1 MGWMSWKET
10 ILDFFDV
17 FGPAT
22 LAVVSFTESIIQPV
36 PPDLLYLPMLYDAA
50 GDMPLVTWLFL
61 VVTLSSVAGSYIGYL
76 IGQKWGRQ
84 LLDRFAKP
92 KHVAKLEALTIKYGN
107 LGIFIAAFSPI
118 PYKVFGWVAG
128 MGEMNKKAFLIA
140 GLFGRSLRFGLE
152 AILVGIYGQKA
163 LDAIFNFLD
172 NEILI
177 GIVMIVSALAIWF
190 AWSWWSNLSVEEITN
205 SSE

>member
-1 MGWMSWKET
+1 MSWKDT

-17 FGPAT
+17 FGPAS
-22 LAVVSFTESIIQPV
+22 LAVLSFTESIIQPV
-36 PPDLLYLPMLYDAA
+36 PPDLLYLPMLYDAM
-50 GDMPLVTWLFL
+50 GDIPLVMWLFL

-76 IGQKWGRQ
+76 IGQKWGRDV
-84 LLDRFAKP
+84 LDRFAKP

-140 GLFGRSLRFGLE
+140 GLMGRSLRFGLE
-152 AILVGIYGQKA
+152 AILVGVYGQKA
-163 LDAIFNFLD
+163 LDAMFTFLD

-177 GIVMIVSALAIWF
+177 GVVMIVSCAALWF
-190 AWSWWSNLSVEEITN
+190 SWSWWSNLSVEEITN

>member
-1 MGWMSWKET
+1 MSWKET
-10 ILDFFDV
+10 ILDFFEV

-36 PPDLLYLPMLYDAA
+36 PPDLIYLPMLYDAM
-50 GDMPLVTWLFL
+50 GNIPLVTWLFL

-76 IGQKWGRQ
+76 IGQKWGREV
-84 LLDRFAKP
+84 LDKFAKP
-92 KHVAKLEALTIKYGN
+92 KHVAKLEALTIKHGTF
-107 LGIFIAAFSPI
+107 GIFIAAFSPI

-140 GLFGRSLRFGLE
+140 GLCGRSLRFGLE

-163 LDAIFNFLD
+163 LDAMFTFLD

-177 GIVMIVSALAIWF
+177 GIVMIIGCVALWF
-190 AWSWWSNLSVEEITN
+190 LWTWWSNLSIEDITD
-205 SSE
+205 SSQ

>member
-1 MGWMSWKET
+1 MSWKDT
-10 ILDFFDV
+10 ILDFFDI
-17 FGPAT
+17 FGPAS
-22 LAVVSFTESIIQPV
+22 LAVLSFTESIIQPV
-36 PPDLLYLPMLYDAA
+36 PPDLLYLPMLYDAM
-50 GDMPLVTWLFL
+50 GDVPQVIWLFL
-61 VVTLSSVAGSYIGYL
+61 VVTLSSVAGSYVGYL
-76 IGQKWGRQ
+76 IGKKWGRDV
-84 LLDRFAKP
+84 LDRFAKP
-92 KHVAKLEALTIKYGN
+92 KHVAKLEALTIKYGTF
-107 LGIFIAAFSPI
+107 GIFIAAFSPI

-163 LDAIFNFLD
+163 LDAMFTFLD

-177 GIVMIVSALAIWF
+177 GIIIIVGGAALWF
-190 AWSWWSNLSVEEITN
+190 SWHWWSNLSVEPITE

>member
-1 MGWMSWKET
+1 MSWKDT

-17 FGPAT
+17 FGPAS
-22 LAVVSFTESIIQPV
+22 LAVLSFTESIIQPV
-36 PPDLLYLPMLYDAA
+36 PPDLLYLPMLYDAM
-50 GDMPLVTWLFL
+50 GDIPLVMWLFL

-76 IGQKWGRQ
+76 IGQKWGRDV
-84 LLDRFAKP
+84 LDRFAKP

-140 GLFGRSLRFGLE
+140 GLLGRSLRFGLE
-152 AILVGIYGQKA
+152 AILVGVYGQKA
-163 LDAIFNFLD
+163 LDAMFTFLD

-177 GIVMIVSALAIWF
+177 GVVMIVSCAALWF
-190 AWSWWSNLSVEEITN
+190 SWSWWSNLSVEEITK

>member
-1 MGWMSWKET
+1 MSWKET

-50 GDMPLVTWLFL
+50 GDIPLVTWLFL

-163 LDAIFNFLD
+163 LDAIFKLS
-172 NEILI
+172 LI
-177 GIVMIVSALAIWF
+177 HI
-190 AWSWWSNLSVEEITN
+190 
-205 SSE
+205 

>member
-1 MGWMSWKET
+1 MSWKDT
-10 ILDFFDV
+10 VLDFFDV
-17 FGPAT
+17 FGPAS
-22 LAVVSFTESIIQPV
+22 LAVLSFTESIIQPV
-36 PPDLLYLPMLYDAA
+36 PPDLLYLPMLYDAM
-50 GDMPLVTWLFL
+50 GDIPLVMWLFL

-76 IGQKWGRQ
+76 IGQKWGRDV
-84 LLDRFAKP
+84 LDRFAKP

-140 GLFGRSLRFGLE
+140 GLLGRSLRFGLE
-152 AILVGIYGQKA
+152 AILVGVYGQKA
-163 LDAIFNFLD
+163 LDIMFTFLD

-177 GIVMIVSALAIWF
+177 GVVLIVSCAVLWF
-190 AWSWWSNLSVEEITN
+190 SWSWWSNLSVEEITN

>member
-1 MGWMSWKET
+1 MSWKET

-36 PPDLLYLPMLYDAA
+36 PPDLIYLPMLYDAM
-50 GDMPLVTWLFL
+50 GDIPLVTWLFL
-61 VVTLSSVAGSYIGYL
+61 VVTLSSVAGSYVGYL
-76 IGQKWGRQ
+76 IGQRWGRE
-84 LLDRFAKP
+84 LLDKFAKP
-92 KHVAKLEALTIKYGN
+92 KHVAKLEALTIKYGTF
-107 LGIFIAAFSPI
+107 GIFIAAFSPI

-128 MGEMNKKAFLIA
+128 MGEMNKKAFLVA

-163 LDAIFNFLD
+163 LDAMFTFLD

-177 GIVMIVSALAIWF
+177 GAIMITGCAALWF
-190 AWSWWSNLSVEEITN
+190 SWKWWSNLSVEDIRE

>member
-1 MGWMSWKET
+1 MSWKDT
-10 ILDFFDV
+10 ILDFFDI

-36 PPDLLYLPMLYDAA
+36 PPDLLYLPMLYDAD
-50 GDMPLVTWLFL
+50 GDIPLVTWLFL
-61 VVTLSSVAGSYIGYL
+61 VVTLSSVAGSYIGYI
-76 IGQKWGRQ
+76 IGQKWGRE
-84 LLDRFAKP
+84 LLDKFAKP

-152 AILVGIYGQKA
+152 AVLVGIYGQKA
-163 LDAIFNFLD
+163 LDAMFTFLD

-177 GIVMIVSALAIWF
+177 GVIMIVSGLALWF
-190 AWSWWSNLSVEEITN
+190 SWSWWSKLSVEEITN

>member
-1 MGWMSWKET
+1 
-10 ILDFFDV
+10 
-17 FGPAT
+17 
-22 LAVVSFTESIIQPV
+22 
-36 PPDLLYLPMLYDAA
+36 MLYDAA
-50 GDMPLVTWLFL
+50 GDIPLVTWLFL

-76 IGQKWGRQ
+76 IGQKWGRE
-84 LLDRFAKP
+84 LLDKFAKP

-152 AILVGIYGQKA
+152 AVLVGIYGQKA
-163 LDAIFNFLD
+163 LDAMFTFLD

-177 GIVMIVSALAIWF
+177 GVIMIVSGIALWF
-190 AWSWWSNLSVEEITN
+190 SWSWWSKLSVEEITN

>member
-1 MGWMSWKET
+1 MSWKET

-50 GDMPLVTWLFL
+50 GDIPLVTWLFL

>member
-1 MGWMSWKET
+1 MSWKDT
-10 ILDFFDV
+10 ILDFFDI
-17 FGPAT
+17 FGPAS
-22 LAVVSFTESIIQPV
+22 LAVLSFTESIIQPV
-36 PPDLLYLPMLYDAA
+36 PPDLLYLPMLYDAM
-50 GDMPLVTWLFL
+50 GDVPQVIWLFL
-61 VVTLSSVAGSYIGYL
+61 VVTLSSVAGSYVGYL
-76 IGQKWGRQ
+76 IGKKWGRDV
-84 LLDRFAKP
+84 LDRFAKP
-92 KHVAKLEALTIKYGN
+92 KHVAKLEALTIKYGTF
-107 LGIFIAAFSPI
+107 GIFIAAFSPI

-163 LDAIFNFLD
+163 LDAMFTFLD

-177 GIVMIVSALAIWF
+177 GIIIIFGGAALWF
-190 AWSWWSNLSVEEITN
+190 SWHWWSNLSVEQITE

>member
-1 MGWMSWKET
+1 MSWKDT
-10 ILDFFDV
+10 VLDFFDV
-17 FGPAT
+17 FGPAS
-22 LAVVSFTESIIQPV
+22 LAVLSFTESIIQPV
-36 PPDLLYLPMLYDAA
+36 PPDLLYLPLLYDAM
-50 GDMPLVTWLFL
+50 GDIPLVMWLFL

-76 IGQKWGRQ
+76 IGQKWGRDV
-84 LLDRFAKP
+84 LDRFAKP

-140 GLFGRSLRFGLE
+140 GLLGRSLRFGLE
-152 AILVGIYGQKA
+152 AILVGVYGQKA
-163 LDAIFNFLD
+163 LDAMFTFLD

-177 GIVMIVSALAIWF
+177 GVVMIVSCAALWF
-190 AWSWWSNLSVEEITN
+190 SWSWWSNLSVEEITN

>member
-1 MGWMSWKET
+1 MSWKET
-10 ILDFFDV
+10 ILDFFDI

-50 GDMPLVTWLFL
+50 GDIPLVTWLFL
-61 VVTLSSVAGSYIGYL
+61 VVTLSSVAGSYVGYL
-76 IGQKWGRQ
+76 IGQKWGRE
-84 LLDRFAKP
+84 LLDKFAKP
-92 KHVAKLEALTIKYGN
+92 KHVAKLEALTIKYGT

-163 LDAIFNFLD
+163 LDAMFTFLD

-177 GIVMIVSALAIWF
+177 GVIMIIGGLALWF
-190 AWSWWSNLSVEEITN
+190 SWSWWSNLSVEEIAD

>member
-1 MGWMSWKET
+1 MSWKDT
-10 ILDFFDV
+10 VLDFFDV
-17 FGPAT
+17 FGPAS
-22 LAVVSFTESIIQPV
+22 LAVLSFTESIIQPV
-36 PPDLLYLPMLYDAA
+36 PPDLLYLPLLYDAM
-50 GDMPLVTWLFL
+50 GDIPLVMWLFL

-76 IGQKWGRQ
+76 IGQKWGRDV
-84 LLDRFAKP
+84 LDRFAKP

-140 GLFGRSLRFGLE
+140 GLLGRSLSFGLE
-152 AILVGIYGQKA
+152 AILVGVYGQKA
-163 LDAIFNFLD
+163 LDVMFTFLD

-177 GIVMIVSALAIWF
+177 GVVLIVSCAVLWF
-190 AWSWWSNLSVEEITN
+190 SWSWWSNLSVEEITN

>member
-1 MGWMSWKET
+1 MSWKDT
-10 ILDFFDV
+10 ILDFFDI

-36 PPDLLYLPMLYDAA
+36 PPDLLYLPMLYDAD
-50 GDMPLVTWLFL
+50 GDIPLVTWLFL

-76 IGQKWGRQ
+76 IGQKWGRE
-84 LLDRFAKP
+84 LLDKFAKP

-152 AILVGIYGQKA
+152 AVLVGIYGQKA
-163 LDAIFNFLD
+163 LDAMFTFLD

-177 GIVMIVSALAIWF
+177 GIIMIVSGLALWF
-190 AWSWWSNLSVEEITN
+190 AWSWWSKLSVEEITN

>member
-1 MGWMSWKET
+1 MSWKET

-107 LGIFIAAFSPI
+107 LGIIIAAFSPI

>member
-1 MGWMSWKET
+1 M
-10 ILDFFDV
+10 DFFDV

>member
-1 MGWMSWKET
+1 MSWKET
-10 ILDFFDV
+10 ILDFFDI

-36 PPDLLYLPMLYDAA
+36 PPDLLYLPMLYDAV
-50 GDMPLVTWLFL
+50 GDIPLVTWLFL
-61 VVTLSSVAGSYIGYL
+61 VVTLSSVAGSYVGYL
-76 IGQKWGRQ
+76 IGQKWGRE
-84 LLDRFAKP
+84 LLDKFAKP
-92 KHVAKLEALTIKYGN
+92 KHVAKLEALTIKYGT

-163 LDAIFNFLD
+163 LDAMFTFLD

-177 GIVMIVSALAIWF
+177 GIIMIIGGLALWF
-190 AWSWWSNLSVEEITN
+190 SWSWWSNLSVEEIAD

>member
-1 MGWMSWKET
+1 MSWKDT

-50 GDMPLVTWLFL
+50 GDIPLVTWLFL

-76 IGQKWGRQ
+76 IGQKWGRE
-84 LLDRFAKP
+84 LLDKFAKP

-163 LDAIFNFLD
+163 LDAIFKFLD

-177 GIVMIVSALAIWF
+177 GIIMIVSGIALWF
-190 AWSWWSNLSVEEITN
+190 SWSWWSKLSVEEITN

>member
-1 MGWMSWKET
+1 M
-10 ILDFFDV
+10 DFFDI
-17 FGPAT
+17 FGPAS
-22 LAVVSFTESIIQPV
+22 LAVLSFTESIIQPV
-36 PPDLLYLPMLYDAA
+36 PPDLLYLPMLYDAM
-50 GDMPLVTWLFL
+50 GDVPLVTWLFL
-61 VVTLSSVAGSYIGYL
+61 VVTLSSVAGSYVGYL
-76 IGQKWGRQ
+76 IGQKWGRDV
-84 LLDRFAKP
+84 LDRFAKP
-92 KHVAKLEALTIKYGN
+92 KHVAKLEALTVKYGTF
-107 LGIFIAAFSPI
+107 GIFIAAFSPI

-163 LDAIFNFLD
+163 LDAIFTFLD

-177 GIVMIVSALAIWF
+177 GIMMIVGCAVIWF
-190 AWSWWSNLSVEEITN
+190 SWSWWSNLSVEENID

>member
-1 MGWMSWKET
+1 MSRKDT
-10 ILDFFDV
+10 ILDFFDI

-50 GDMPLVTWLFL
+50 GDIPLVTWLFL

-76 IGQKWGRQ
+76 IGQKWGRE
-84 LLDRFAKP
+84 LLDKFAKP
-92 KHVAKLEALTIKYGN
+92 KHVAKLEALTIKYGT

-152 AILVGIYGQKA
+152 ALLVGIYGQKA
-163 LDAIFNFLD
+163 LDAMFTFLD

-177 GIVMIVSALAIWF
+177 GIIMIIGMLALWF
-190 AWSWWSNLSVEEITN
+190 SWSWWSNLSVEKIAD

>member
-1 MGWMSWKET
+1 MSWKET

-50 GDMPLVTWLFL
+50 GDIPLVTWLFL

-163 LDAIFNFLD
+163 LDAIFKFLD

-177 GIVMIVSALAIWF
+177 GIIMIVSGIALWF
-190 AWSWWSNLSVEEITN
+190 SWSWWSKLSVEEITN

>member
-1 MGWMSWKET
+1 MSWKET

-152 AILVGIYGQKA
+152 AVLVGIYGQKA
-163 LDAIFNFLD
+163 LDAMFTFLD

>member
-1 MGWMSWKET
+1 MSWKDT

-50 GDMPLVTWLFL
+50 GDIPLVTWLFL

-76 IGQKWGRQ
+76 IGQKWGRE
-84 LLDRFAKP
+84 LLDKFAKP

-152 AILVGIYGQKA
+152 AVLVGIYGQKA
-163 LDAIFNFLD
+163 LDAMFTFLD

-177 GIVMIVSALAIWF
+177 GIIMIVSGLALWF
-190 AWSWWSNLSVEEITN
+190 AWSWWSKLSVEEITN

>member
-1 MGWMSWKET
+1 MSWKDT
-10 ILDFFDV
+10 ILDFFDI

-50 GDMPLVTWLFL
+50 GDIPLVTWLFL

-76 IGQKWGRQ
+76 IGQKWGRE
-84 LLDRFAKP
+84 LLDKFAKP

-152 AILVGIYGQKA
+152 AVLVGIYGQKA
-163 LDAIFNFLD
+163 LDAMFTFLD

-177 GIVMIVSALAIWF
+177 GVIMIVSGIALWF
-190 AWSWWSNLSVEEITN
+190 SWSWWSKLSVEEITN

>member
-1 MGWMSWKET
+1 MSWKDT
-10 ILDFFDV
+10 ILDFFDI
-17 FGPAT
+17 FGPAS
-22 LAVVSFTESIIQPV
+22 LAVLSFTESIIQPV
-36 PPDLLYLPMLYDAA
+36 PPDLLYLPMLYDAM
-50 GDMPLVTWLFL
+50 GDVPLVTWLFL
-61 VVTLSSVAGSYIGYL
+61 VVTLSSVAGSYVGYL
-76 IGQKWGRQ
+76 IGQKWGRDV
-84 LLDRFAKP
+84 LDRFAKP
-92 KHVAKLEALTIKYGN
+92 KHVAKLEALTVKYGTF
-107 LGIFIAAFSPI
+107 GIFIAAFSPI

-163 LDAIFNFLD
+163 LDAIFTFLD

-177 GIVMIVSALAIWF
+177 GIMMIVGCAVIWF
-190 AWSWWSNLSVEEITN
+190 SWSWWSNLSVEENID

>member
-1 MGWMSWKET
+1 MSWKDT
-10 ILDFFDV
+10 ILDFFDI

-50 GDMPLVTWLFL
+50 GDIPLVTWLFL

-76 IGQKWGRQ
+76 IGQKWGRE
-84 LLDRFAKP
+84 LLDKFAKP

-152 AILVGIYGQKA
+152 AVLVGIYGQNA
-163 LDAIFNFLD
+163 LDAMFTFLD

-177 GIVMIVSALAIWF
+177 GVIMIVSGIALWF
-190 AWSWWSNLSVEEITN
+190 SWSWWSKLSVEEITN

>member
-1 MGWMSWKET
+1 MSWKDT

-36 PPDLLYLPMLYDAA
+36 PPDLLYLPMLYDAD
-50 GDMPLVTWLFL
+50 GDIPLVTWLFL
-61 VVTLSSVAGSYIGYL
+61 VVTLSSVAGSYIGYI
-76 IGQKWGRQ
+76 IGQKWGRE
-84 LLDRFAKP
+84 LLDKFAKP

-163 LDAIFNFLD
+163 LDAMFTFLD

-177 GIVMIVSALAIWF
+177 GVIMIVSGIALWF
-190 AWSWWSNLSVEEITN
+190 SWSWWSKLSVEEITN

>member
-1 MGWMSWKET
+1 MSWKDT

-36 PPDLLYLPMLYDAA
+36 PPDLLYLPMLYDAD
-50 GDMPLVTWLFL
+50 GDIPLVTWLFL
-61 VVTLSSVAGSYIGYL
+61 VVTLSSVAGSYIGYI
-76 IGQKWGRQ
+76 IGQKWGRE
-84 LLDRFAKP
+84 LLDKFAKP

-163 LDAIFNFLD
+163 LDAMFTFLD

-177 GIVMIVSALAIWF
+177 GIIMIVSGIALWF
-190 AWSWWSNLSVEEITN
+190 SWSWWSKLSVEEITN

>member
-1 MGWMSWKET
+1 MSWKET
-10 ILDFFDV
+10 ILDFFDI

>member
-1 MGWMSWKET
+1 MSWKDT
-10 ILDFFDV
+10 ILDFFDI

-36 PPDLLYLPMLYDAA
+36 PPDLLYLPMLYDAD
-50 GDMPLVTWLFL
+50 GDIPLVTWLFL

-76 IGQKWGRQ
+76 IGQKWGRE
-84 LLDRFAKP
+84 LLDKFAKP

-163 LDAIFNFLD
+163 LDAMFTFLD

-177 GIVMIVSALAIWF
+177 GIIMIVSGIALWF
-190 AWSWWSNLSVEEITN
+190 SWSWWSKLSVEEITN